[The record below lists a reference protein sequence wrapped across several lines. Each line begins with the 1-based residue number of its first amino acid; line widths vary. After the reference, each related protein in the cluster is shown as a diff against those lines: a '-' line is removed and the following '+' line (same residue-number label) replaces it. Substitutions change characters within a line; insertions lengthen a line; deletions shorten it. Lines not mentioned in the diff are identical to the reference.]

1 MQGDSAL
8 GRALALVRNLRKR
21 SPWNA
26 AQTPNTLRPY
36 LVEEVLELDH
46 AIASGDPLQLR
57 EEVGDMLLHLAFQI
71 VLAEERSQFDA
82 ESVVRALEQKMQRR
96 HSHLTGGTA
105 SVPARRDS
113 WERSKRREVSNGR
126 SAFAGVPPH
135 LPPLLMA
142 LRLQERASGVGF
154 DWPDANGPEAKVRE
168 EMAEL
173 QQLTPADPVERV
185 AVEIGDLLFAA
196 VNLSRKLGVDPNQAL
211 ELANA
216 KFRYRFEE
224 VERMARD
231 RGVEI
236 GDATLDELDT
246 LWEEVKQT
254 GGDARGR

>member
-8 GRALALVRNLRKR
+8 GRVLALVRELRKR

-26 AQTPNTLRPY
+26 AQTPHTLRPY

-46 AIASGDPLQLR
+46 AIGSGDPLQLR
-57 EEVGDMLLHLAFQI
+57 EELGDMLLHLSFQI

-82 ESVVRALEQKMQRR
+82 EAVVRALEQKMRRR
-96 HSHLTGGTA
+96 HAQLFGEQTA
-105 SVPARRDS
+105 AGPTESWERRKRRDS
-113 WERSKRREVSNGR
+113 GASGR

-154 DWPDANGPEAKVRE
+154 DWPDEKGPQAKVRE

-173 QQLTPADPVERV
+173 EQV
-185 AVEIGDLLFAA
+185 AAPGSDRDRMAMELGDLFFAA

-211 ELANA
+211 EIANQ
-216 KFRYRFEE
+216 KFRMRFEA
-224 VERMARD
+224 VERIARE
-231 RGVEI
+231 RGVEM
-236 GDATLDELDT
+236 GEATLDELDT
-246 LWEEVKQT
+246 LWDEVKQ
-254 GGDARGR
+254 GG

>member
-8 GRALALVRNLRKR
+8 GRALALVRALRKR

-26 AQTPNTLRPY
+26 AQTAQTLRPY

-46 AIASGDPLQLR
+46 AIASGDPMQLR
-57 EEVGDMLLHLAFQI
+57 EEVGDILLHVAFQI

-82 ESVVRALEQKMQRR
+82 ETVVRSLEEKMRRR
-96 HSHLTGGTA
+96 HSHLTSGIA
-105 SVPARRDS
+105 AVPAARDS
-113 WERSKRREVSNGR
+113 WERSKRRESSSGR

-154 DWPDANGPEAKVRE
+154 DWPDARGPQAKVRE

-173 QQLTPADPVERV
+173 EQLSPGDGRERF
-185 AVEIGDLLFAA
+185 AIEIGDLLFAA

-224 VERMARD
+224 VERMARE

-236 GDATLDELDT
+236 GEATLDELDT
-246 LWEEVKQT
+246 LWEEVKT
-254 GGDARGR
+254 AGDGRGR

>member
-8 GRALALVRNLRKR
+8 GRAMALVRELRKR

-26 AQTPNTLRPY
+26 AQTAYTLRPY

-46 AIASGDPLQLR
+46 AIASGDPMQLR

-82 ESVVRALEQKMQRR
+82 ETVVRSLEEKMRRR
-96 HSHLTGGTA
+96 HTHLTSGVA
-105 SVPARRDS
+105 AVPAARDS
-113 WERSKRREVSNGR
+113 WERAKRRESSNGR

-154 DWPDANGPEAKVRE
+154 DWPDERGPQAKVRE

-173 QQLTPADPVERV
+173 EQLTPADGEERV
-185 AVEIGDLLFAA
+185 AAEIGDLLFAA
-196 VNLSRKLGVDPNQAL
+196 VNLSRKLGIDPNQAL
-211 ELANA
+211 QLANA
-216 KFRYRFEE
+216 KFRHRFEE
-224 VERMARD
+224 VERMARE

-236 GDATLDELDT
+236 GEATLDELDT
-246 LWEEVKQT
+246 LWEEVKQS
-254 GGDARGR
+254 G

>member
-8 GRALALVRNLRKR
+8 GRALALVRELRKR

-26 AQTPNTLRPY
+26 TQTAYTLRPY
-36 LVEEVLELDH
+36 LGEEVLELDH
-46 AIASGDPLQLR
+46 AIASGDPMQLR

-82 ESVVRALEQKMQRR
+82 ETVVRSLEEKMRRR
-96 HSHLTGGTA
+96 HSHLTSGTA
-105 SVPARRDS
+105 AIPAVKDS
-113 WERSKRREVSNGR
+113 WERSKIRESSSGR

-154 DWPDANGPEAKVRE
+154 DWPDERGPQAKVRE
-168 EMAEL
+168 EMAEIE
-173 QQLTPADPVERV
+173 QITPAEPPERV
-185 AVEIGDLLFAA
+185 AVEVGDLLFAA

-216 KFRYRFEE
+216 KFRYRFEK
-224 VERMARD
+224 VERMARE

-236 GDATLDELDT
+236 GQATLDELDS
-246 LWEEVKQT
+246 LWEEVKQSS
-254 GGDARGR
+254 